1 MNEIH
6 YKTINDEIRFKALV
20 KHIEDWE
27 SIAFDLYTSKRD
39 KYGECDQEV
48 AILKG
53 EWKVWNVLLALVK
66 DDRRMAQIACDIS
79 EGVELNALSF
89 DLL

>member
-20 KHIEDWE
+20 KHIENWE
-27 SIAFDLYTSKRD
+27 RIAFDLYSSKRD

-48 AILKG
+48 AILEG
-53 EWKVWNVLLALVK
+53 EWKVLNMLMLLVR
-66 DDRRMAQIACDIS
+66 DDRRMAQ
-79 EGVELNALSF
+79 LALRYFGRS
-89 DLL
+89 

>member
-6 YKTINDEIRFKALV
+6 YKNINDEIRFKTLMKYV
-20 KHIEDWE
+20 EECE

-53 EWKVWNVLLALVK
+53 EWKVWNLLLMK
-66 DDRRMAQIACDIS
+66 DDRRMAQ
-79 EGVELNALSF
+79 LALRYF
-89 DLL
+89 GNDAY

>member
-6 YKTINDEIRFKALV
+6 YKTINDEIRFKAIV
-20 KHIEDWE
+20 KHIENWE
-27 SIAFDLYTSKRD
+27 RIAFDIYSSKRD

-53 EWKVWNVLLALVK
+53 EWKVWNMLMLLVR
-66 DDRRMAQIACDIS
+66 DDRRMAQ
-79 EGVELNALSF
+79 LALRYF
-89 DLL
+89 GKDVY

>member
-6 YKTINDEIRFKALV
+6 YKNINDEIRFKTLMKYV
-20 KHIEDWE
+20 EEWE

-39 KYGECDQEV
+39 QEV

-53 EWKVWNVLLALVK
+53 EWKV
-66 DDRRMAQIACDIS
+66 
-79 EGVELNALSF
+79 LNC
-89 DLL
+89 

>member
-1 MNEIH
+1 MKNKGYEE
-6 YKTINDEIRFKALV
+6 TINDEIRYKTIV

-27 SIAFDLYTSKRD
+27 GIAFDLYSSKRD

-53 EWKVWNVLLALVK
+53 EWKVWNMLMLLVK
-66 DDRRMAQIACDIS
+66 DDHRMAQLVLRYFGRS
-79 EGVELNALSF
+79 
-89 DLL
+89 

>member
-6 YKTINDEIRFKALV
+6 YKNINDEIRFKTLMKYV
-20 KHIEDWE
+20 EEWE
-27 SIAFDLYTSKRD
+27 SIAFDLYSSKRD

-53 EWKVWNVLLALVK
+53 EWKVWNMLLALMK
-66 DDRRMAQIACDIS
+66 DDRRMAQ
-79 EGVELNALSF
+79 LALRYFGRS
-89 DLL
+89 

>member
-6 YKTINDEIRFKALV
+6 YKNINDEIRFKALM
-20 KHIEDWE
+20 KHVEAWE
-27 SIAFDLYTSKRD
+27 SISFDFYKSKRD

-53 EWKVWNVLLALVK
+53 EWKVWNVLLQLMK
-66 DDRRMAQIACDIS
+66 DDRRMAQ
-79 EGVELNALSF
+79 LALRYFGRS
-89 DLL
+89 

>member
-1 MNEIH
+1 MNNEPH
-6 YKTINDEIRFKALV
+6 LKTLNDEIRYKALV

-53 EWKVWNVLLALVK
+53 EWKVWNMLLALVK
-66 DDRRMAQIACDIS
+66 DDRRMAQ
-79 EGVELNALSF
+79 LALRYFGRS
-89 DLL
+89 